1 MHAQVE
7 TAPDADVRQQ
17 VREFYD
23 NVGWREVSEG
33 LYQNARYE
41 DLRPVAREY
50 VHRCHLRVL
59 GHLAPKG
66 RFLLDAGSGPIQ
78 YPEYLEYSRGYQAR
92 VCVDISLVALQ
103 EARRRIGDLQGND
116 HGLFVVA
123 DIARLPFGPEVF
135 DGVVSLHTIH
145 HLPEKEHI
153 HAYSELYRVL
163 SPERT
168 GVVVNGWD
176 DPPLMEL
183 FDHPIRW
190 ANRLRWYRERVQW
203 PTRRRQMTTQNTS
216 ANLPAQ
222 PKGTYVSKNDAVH
235 LIQTVGQSM
244 PLQIL
249 VWRSVSV
256 RFMRAL
262 IHLKLGGKGLLRILF
277 WLEERFPE
285 FFGRNGQYPLIV
297 IRKPGRS
304 EVVPRSML
312 GSHCDA
318 E

>member
-1 MHAQVE
+1 MYSQVE
-7 TAPDADVRQQ
+7 TGSETDVKER

-23 NVGWREVSEG
+23 QVGWRGASEG

-50 VHRCHLRVL
+50 VHCCHLRVL
-59 GHLAPKG
+59 EHLAPRG

-103 EARRRIGDLQGND
+103 EARRRIGDLQENG
-116 HGLFVVA
+116 HGLFVIA
-123 DIARLPFGPEVF
+123 DIARLPFGSEVF
-135 DGVVSLHTIH
+135 DGVVTLHTIH
-145 HLPEKEHI
+145 HLPEEEHLR
-153 HAYSELYRVL
+153 AYSELYRVL

-176 DPPLMEL
+176 HPPLMEL

-190 ANRLRWYRERVQW
+190 ANRLRWYGERHHW
-203 PTRRRQMTTQNTS
+203 PNRRRQKIAENRK

-222 PKGTYVSKNDAVH
+222 PKGTYVNKKDAAH
-235 LIQTVGQSM
+235 LVQTVGQLM

-262 IHLKLGGKGLLRILF
+262 IHPRLGGKALLRVLF
-277 WLEERFPE
+277 SLEERFPD

-304 EVVPRSML
+304 EVVPRSMV
-312 GSHCDA
+312 
-318 E
+318 